1 MHWFYEHIFPF
12 FQTRTLFFSV
22 TSPHRKPCVCHTHTE
37 KQALYNS
44 SVKSPCSETGEG
56 LWGGGGWG
64 VGVRLQP
71 GRRNLRRCQVTKWP
85 RNSSG
90 FFLSPLRSSVET
102 DWYHFT
108 QKGNNK
114 DKEMKAAMVSS
125 HISKTLPLYTI
136 SRAEEPGH
144 QSEKTCYL
152 LKMPIT
158 IHSFQD
164 ICNVS

>member
-114 DKEMKAAMVSS
+114 TRRWRLQWYH
-125 HISKTLPLYTI
+125 HIYQKLYRYI
-136 SRAEEPGH
+136 PYQG
-144 QSEKTCYL
+144 
-152 LKMPIT
+152 LKSQAT
-158 IHSFQD
+158 NLKKLA
-164 ICNVS
+164 IC